1 MNALENNWGKWE
13 GEKKKKKTKNE
24 ITYGIT
30 TFETM
35 YLWLGVELS
44 QNPDWD
50 LNSLSLNWDHTWSW
64 DLMKLRFL
72 MSHQWIQWETN
83 WQVRSG
89 II

>member
-13 GEKKKKKTKNE
+13 GEKKKTKNE
-24 ITYGIT
+24 ITYGINA
-30 TFETM
+30 FETM
-35 YLWLGVELS
+35 YLWLGLELS
-44 QNPDWD
+44 LNPDWD
-50 LNSLSLNWDHTWSW
+50 LNSWSLNWDHTWSW